1 MFYLC
6 PLDSLSLCVEFP
18 LQFSIMIL
26 ETERLYLRE
35 LTLNDVD
42 AMLSIWGDAETM
54 LYYPQAY
61 DRKML
66 TALMEKQFKSYEQN
80 GYGLWAMILKSEEK
94 LIGDCGIMQ
103 QEVGGVIEVEVGYHV
118 NRNYWGKGYAPE
130 AARACFEYG
139 FQQLQQSRMISMI
152 RPENK
157 PSRRVAEKNGLQ
169 IEKEIFWRGFQH
181 LVYFCNSI
189 Q

>member
-1 MFYLC
+1 
-6 PLDSLSLCVEFP
+6 
-18 LQFSIMIL
+18 MIL

-54 LYYPQAY
+54 VYYPQPY
-61 DRKML
+61 DREML
-66 TALMEKQFKSYEQN
+66 TAAMERQFKSYVEN

-103 QEVGGVIEVEVGYHV
+103 QEVDGAMELEVGYHI

-139 FQQLQQSRMISMI
+139 FHGLGRSRMISMI
-152 RPENK
+152 RPENQ

-189 Q
+189 ENK

>member
-1 MFYLC
+1 
-6 PLDSLSLCVEFP
+6 
-18 LQFSIMIL
+18 MIL

-54 LYYPQAY
+54 MYYPQAY
-61 DRKML
+61 DREML
-66 TALMEKQFKSYEQN
+66 TAAMERQFKSYEQN
-80 GYGLWAMILKSEEK
+80 GYGLWAMILKDEEK
-94 LIGDCGIMQ
+94 LIGDCGLLH
-103 QEVGGVIEVEVGYHV
+103 QEVDGVMELEVGYHV

-130 AARACFEYG
+130 AACACFEYG
-139 FQQLQQSRMISMI
+139 FSKLNRSRLISMI
-152 RPENK
+152 RPENQ

-189 Q
+189 ENK

>member
-1 MFYLC
+1 
-6 PLDSLSLCVEFP
+6 
-18 LQFSIMIL
+18 MIL

-42 AMLSIWGDAETM
+42 AMLSIWSDAETM
-54 LYYPQAY
+54 LYFPNPL
-61 DRKML
+61 DREML
-66 TALMEKQFKSYEQN
+66 IALMERQLKSYAQN

-103 QEVGGVIEVEVGYHV
+103 QAVDGAMELEVGYHV

-139 FQQLQQSRMISMI
+139 FTKLNRSRMISMI
-152 RPENK
+152 RPENN

-189 Q
+189 

>member
-1 MFYLC
+1 
-6 PLDSLSLCVEFP
+6 
-18 LQFSIMIL
+18 MIL
-26 ETERLYLRE
+26 ETDRLYLRE
-35 LTLNDVD
+35 LTLNDFD

-54 LYYPQAY
+54 LYYPQPY
-61 DRKML
+61 DREML
-66 TALMEKQFKSYEQN
+66 TAAMERQFKSYEEN

-94 LIGDCGIMQ
+94 LIGDCGLLL
-103 QEVGGVIEVEVGYHV
+103 QEVDGVMEMEVGYHV

-139 FQQLQQSRMISMI
+139 FQQLHRSRMISMI
-152 RPENK
+152 RPENQ

-189 Q
+189 ENK